1 MTTAPRLPSA
11 AEFDALLDE
20 LAGLKYGDPPGRTA
34 RLHRRMAYAS
44 PDLFHEAMVAA
55 LVGPDTEWLDV
66 GGGRSPFPHNP
77 RAARLLADRCRR
89 LVAVDPGENLP
100 RNVFA
105 HEAVASTIEAYRTE
119 RQFDLVTLRMVAEHL
134 AHPDAALAAIARLLR
149 PGGLAVI
156 YTVDRRSP
164 SCLVNRLLMPS
175 LRQAVMRGFGG
186 AAGDVFPT
194 FYRLN
199 QRGTLRAQAAAHGLD
214 EVWFRRLDDCRAS
227 QPWPLVQAVE
237 LRLRRIWRRIGLA
250 YPESCLLA
258 VFERRA

>member
-1 MTTAPRLPSA
+1 MMAAARLPCA
-11 AEFDALLDE
+11 VEFDALLAE
-20 LAGLKYGDPPGRTA
+20 LAVLKYGDPPGRTA
-34 RLHRRMAYAS
+34 RLHRRMGYTS
-44 PDLFHEAMVAA
+44 PNLFYEAMVAA
-55 LVGPDTEWLDV
+55 LVGPDSDWLDV
-66 GGGRSPFPHNP
+66 GGGPSPFPHNP

-100 RNVFA
+100 RNSFA
-105 HEAVASTIEAYRTE
+105 YEAVASTIEAYRTA

-134 AHPDAALAAIARLLR
+134 ADPAAALAAIARLLR
-149 PGGLAVI
+149 PGGRAVI

-164 SCLVNRLLMPS
+164 SCLVNRMLVPP
-175 LRQAVMRGFGG
+175 LRRAVMRGFGG

-199 QRGTLRAQAAAHGLD
+199 RRATLRAQAAANGLD
-214 EVWFRRLDDCRAS
+214 EVCFRRIDDCRAS
-227 QPWPLVQAVE
+227 QPWPLVHGVE
-237 LRLRRIWRRIGLA
+237 LRWRRIWRRIGLA